1 MLRMNKQED
10 KVTLFFIFNAIFVP
24 YITVIAKI
32 SIQTLMI
39 ISVILPSHVLGVLV
53 IAPSPIPACKEP
65 TGLPLASW
73 VLRMHK
79 VSRLGS

>member
-24 YITVIAKI
+24 YITIIAKI
-32 SIQTLMI
+32 SIQTLII

-53 IAPSPIPACKEP
+53 IAP
-65 TGLPLASW
+65 
-73 VLRMHK
+73 
-79 VSRLGS
+79 